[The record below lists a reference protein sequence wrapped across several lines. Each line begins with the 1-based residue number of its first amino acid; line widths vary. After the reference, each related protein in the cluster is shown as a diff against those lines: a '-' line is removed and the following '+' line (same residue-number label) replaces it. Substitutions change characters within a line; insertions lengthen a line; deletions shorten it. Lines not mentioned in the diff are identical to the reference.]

1 MSSPAELTPLDVA
14 TFLAGKAIAEA
25 TAFLQHRSDEA
36 RLGRAADQLCGELLA
51 VERDPVCN
59 AIVDPT
65 RLLVT
70 SMMRCAVAQGPLT
83 QDWCLVMFAF
93 VGLLRRQLREQGTAD
108 GAALAWVAP

>member
-1 MSSPAELTPLDVA
+1 MSSRAELTPLDVA

-25 TAFLQHRSDEA
+25 TAFLQHRGDEA
-36 RLGRAADQLCGELLA
+36 RLAHAADQLCGELLA
-51 VERDPVCN
+51 VERDPACN

-70 SMMRCAVAQGPLT
+70 SMMRCAVARDPIM

-93 VGLLRRQLREQGTAD
+93 VGLLRRQLREGPATD
-108 GAALAWVAP
+108 GPALAWVSP